1 MFTFRKFHGCDSAH
15 LNLRDQWWKERDNHK
30 TIGLVS
36 LDLSKTFDMLPHDL
50 IVLKLGKSI
59 ADEKTIC
66 MACRVVNNAWNWGT
80 RLLLSNRSLLKFLR
94 GSIVGPLILNIFI
107 NDRFCATSRH
117 TICRNAK
124 YGEFTWPLKQRIT
137 TKLVQNSYK

>member
-1 MFTFRKFHGCDSAH
+1 MFTFRKFHGCDTAH

-66 MACRVVNNAWNWGT
+66 MAVGSSTT
-80 RLLLSNRSLLKFLR
+80 REIEGHVYFLA
-94 GSIVGPLILNIFI
+94 IDL
-107 NDRFCATSRH
+107 
-117 TICRNAK
+117 
-124 YGEFTWPLKQRIT
+124 Y
-137 TKLVQNSYK
+137 